1 MLAFEYPWLFAI
13 LPLPILVWWLFPPYR
28 ERKAGVRMPF
38 FEQIATAT
46 GRTPGPGSVVMR
58 TNWLQKF
65 LAPVA
70 WALLVATLARPVWVE
85 DPIQKIQSARDIL
98 LAVDISQ
105 SMQANDFR
113 DQAGRRLNRLVEVKN
128 VIDDFITRRKGDRIG
143 LVVFGGAAYP
153 QAPFTLDHEAV
164 REILAE
170 VQVGMAGPQTMIGD
184 AIGLGI
190 KMFEKSK
197 AKDKVV
203 IILTD
208 GNDTAS
214 KMPPKE
220 AAKIAKQHG
229 ITIHSIGIGD
239 PRATGEEKVDLE
251 ALKNISSITG
261 GRFFRAEDRQQL
273 EDIYKTLDKITLQN
287 FETLS
292 YRPKRPLFHWPLA
305 AVTVAVLA
313 YHLVMLLWTFVHS
326 RTHEENKEI
335 AA

>member
-1 MLAFEYPWLFAI
+1 MLAFEYPWLFAL
-13 LPLPILVWWLFPPYR
+13 LPLPLLVWWLLPPYR

-38 FEQIATAT
+38 FTQLAEAS
-46 GRTPGPGSVVMR
+46 GRKPAPGSVVMK
-58 TNWLQKF
+58 TNWLQRII
-65 LAPVA
+65 APIA
-70 WALLVATLARPVWVE
+70 WVLLVAAMARPVWVE
-85 DPIQKIQSARDIL
+85 NPIQKIQSARDIL

-105 SMQANDFR
+105 SMEANDFR
-113 DQAGRRLNRLVEVKN
+113 DPAGHRLNRLVEVKN

-197 AKDKVV
+197 AKDKIV

-214 KMPPKE
+214 KMPPKQ
-220 AAKIAKQHG
+220 AAQIAKQHG

-239 PRATGEEKVDLE
+239 PRATGDEKVDLTT
-251 ALKNISSITG
+251 LKNISAITG
-261 GRFFRAEDRQQL
+261 GQFFRAEDRQQL
-273 EDIYKTLDKITLQN
+273 ETIYQTLDKITSQN
-287 FETLS
+287 FDTLS
-292 YRPKRPLFHWPLA
+292 YRPKRPLFQWPLA
-305 AVTVAVLA
+305 AVAILVLG
-313 YHLVMLLWTFVHS
+313 YHLVMLLWTLLRS
-326 RTHEENKEI
+326 RAHEEPTEI